1 MNGPEDLVDALLGPQ
16 PLAALDALDLTDPS
30 LRQVREAARQRLAAA
45 PPGPQALQLLL
56 ALSRFPGLSRAELAA
71 RSGLP
76 AEDVEAAARELL
88 SKGLATSER
97 FGRTDCWSR
106 TAAGAAAVRAASG

>member
-45 PPGPQALQLLL
+45 
-56 ALSRFPGLSRAELAA
+56 
-71 RSGLP
+71 
-76 AEDVEAAARELL
+76 RELL